1 VPKLLRVEDLS
12 KTYTSRRGGSSGG
25 SVLALDGVSLTLDRR
40 ETLAVVGASGSGKST
55 LALCLAYL
63 EKPTSGSVWFEGR
76 DLQTV
81 GEAELRRVRP
91 KIQLVF
97 QDPASSLNP
106 RLSALDLLSEPW
118 RIGGAF
124 ARSDWRTQA
133 CELMRITGLPPDLLD
148 RRPMEFSG
156 GQRQRLAI
164 ARALATGPKILILDE
179 ALSSL
184 DPALQAQIAN
194 LLVDL
199 RESRELA
206 MMFITHDP
214 AMALHLADKIAVMEK
229 GKIVEQSTPGGILLR
244 PQHAA
249 TQRLLAATP
258 RNVSRSQEP
267 VVR

>member
-1 VPKLLRVEDLS
+1 MPNLLTVENLAKS
-12 KTYTSRRGGSSGG
+12 YTARRARDSGLA
-25 SVLALDGVSLTLDRR
+25 VRALDGVSLSLSDG

-55 LALCLAYL
+55 LALCLACL
-63 EKPTSGSVWFEGR
+63 EKPTSGSVSFEGR
-76 DLQTV
+76 DLLMI
-81 GEAELRRVRP
+81 GEAELRKIRP

-106 RLSALDLLSEPW
+106 RFSAFELLSEPW
-118 RIGGAF
+118 RVGGSLP
-124 ARSDWRTQA
+124 RSEWRTQA
-133 CELMRITGLPPDLLD
+133 CELMRITGLPSDLLS

-164 ARALATGPKILILDE
+164 ARGLAARPKILILDE

-206 MMFITHDP
+206 MVFSTHDP
-214 AMALHLADKIAVMEK
+214 AMAAHLADKIAVMER
-229 GKIVEQSTPGGILLR
+229 GKIVEQGTPREILR
-244 PQHAA
+244 QPQHEA
-249 TQRLLAATP
+249 TLKLLAATP
-258 RNVSRSQEP
+258 RKILRSRPP
-267 VVR
+267 VVP